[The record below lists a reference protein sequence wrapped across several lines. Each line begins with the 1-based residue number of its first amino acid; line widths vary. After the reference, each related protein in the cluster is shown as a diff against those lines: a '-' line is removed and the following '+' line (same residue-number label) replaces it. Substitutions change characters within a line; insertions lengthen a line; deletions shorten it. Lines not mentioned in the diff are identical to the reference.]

1 MKTMIKMPVKKL
13 YETIISTNSR
23 SFKRPQN
30 LYALVN
36 PEKDALLS
44 KACQS
49 NLEQT
54 ELINTQL
61 KNLFHVLFQAATS
74 SHSCFSTL
82 PWKNNLQILTK

>member
-1 MKTMIKMPVKKL
+1 MKTMIKMPVKKM
-13 YETIISTNSR
+13 YKTIISTNSR

-49 NLEQT
+49 NLE
-54 ELINTQL
+54 
-61 KNLFHVLFQAATS
+61 
-74 SHSCFSTL
+74 
-82 PWKNNLQILTK
+82 